1 MSHKK
6 HNGKENHNLKSEGEK
21 APEAPPPA
29 ANPSLEDELNQRIAA
44 LELELAE
51 AKDRLLRAHAD
62 FDNFRKR
69 TFKEMKDLRTII
81 KADTMVPI
89 LNVFDHFNMALDAAG
104 KKPDFKVLD
113 AGMKMILVEFV
124 KAMNELDIKTLEVA
138 EGQEFDPNVHE
149 AVSKEYSEKYEEGK
163 ILRQWRHGYKTG
175 DRLLRPAVVV
185 VSSGPQLAA
194 ASSEQEKATE
204 DKENIQEN

>member
-6 HNGKENHNLKSEGEK
+6 HNEKENHSLKGEGEK
-21 APEAPPPA
+21 APETS
-29 ANPSLEDELNQRIAA
+29 NPSLEDGLKQRIAA

-51 AKDRLLRAHAD
+51 MKDRLLRSHAD

-69 TFKEMKDLRTII
+69 TSKEMKDLRTII

-89 LNVFDHFNMALDAAG
+89 LNVFDHFNMALDAAE

-113 AGMKMILVEFV
+113 DGMKMIFVEFQ
-124 KAMNELDIKTLEVA
+124 KAMNELDISTLEVE
-138 EGQEFDPNVHE
+138 EGQDFDPNVHE
-149 AVSKEYSEKYEEGK
+149 AVSKEYSEKYGEGK
-163 ILRQWRHGYKTG
+163 ILRQWKNGYKMA

-185 VSSGPQLAA
+185 VSSGPQLP
-194 ASSEQEKATE
+194 SSPSEAGKTDE

>member
-6 HNGKENHNLKSEGEK
+6 HNEKENHNLKDEGEK
-21 APEAPPPA
+21 APETPK
-29 ANPSLEDELNQRIAA
+29 PSLEDELKQRIAA

-51 AKDRLLRAHAD
+51 AKDKILRAHAD

-69 TFKEMKDLRTII
+69 TFKEMKDLRTMV

-89 LNVFDHFNMALDAAG
+89 LNVFDHFNMALDAAE
-104 KKPDFKVLD
+104 KKPDFKVLHD
-113 AGMKMILVEFV
+113 GMKMIFAEFE

-149 AVSKEYSEKYEEGK
+149 AVSKEYSEKHEEGK
-163 ILRQWRHGYKTG
+163 ILRQWKRGYKIG

-185 VSSGPQLAA
+185 VSSGPQLSPAP
-194 ASSEQEKATE
+194 SEAEKTTE
-204 DKENIQEN
+204 DKENIQED

>member
-89 LNVFDHFNMALDAAG
+89 LNVFDHFNMALDAAE
-104 KKPDFKVLD
+104 KKPDFKVLHD
-113 AGMKMILVEFV
+113 GMKMILVEFA

-149 AVSKEYSEKYEEGK
+149 AVSKERSEKHEEGK
-163 ILRQWRHGYKTG
+163 ILRQWKHGYKMG

-185 VSSGPQLAA
+185 VSSGAQLPSAP
-194 ASSEQEKATE
+194 SGATE
-204 DKENIQEN
+204 NKENIQEN

>member
-6 HNGKENHNLKSEGEK
+6 HNEKENHNLKNEGGK
-21 APEAPPPA
+21 TPETTNFSP
-29 ANPSLEDELNQRIAA
+29 EDDLTPRIAA

-51 AKDRLLRAHAD
+51 TKDKLLRAHAD

-69 TFKEMKDLRTII
+69 TSKEMKEQRAIV
-81 KADTMVPI
+81 KADTMVPV
-89 LNVFDHFNMALDAAG
+89 LNVFDHFNMALDAAE

-113 AGMKMILVEFV
+113 DGMKMILVEFE

-149 AVSKEYSEKYEEGK
+149 AVSKEYSGKYEEGK
-163 ILRQWRHGYKTG
+163 ILRQWKRGYKIG

-185 VSSGPQLAA
+185 VSSGPQLP
-194 ASSEQEKATE
+194 SSPSEAEDATE
-204 DKENIQEN
+204 DKENIREN